1 MPVDGNDHNNLRAPP
16 TTAPPRPTTT
26 TSASP
31 DTAAAPSSTAPS
43 TTAPAGITVD
53 DHVGWILGLLNGERT
68 TRAEYRDRLDENF
81 RDVVDFMSQGRL
93 RARSPG
99 AGLARHPRR
108 RRGVRDRG
116 DLNDPEAPVDE
127 ITAVLLAEG
136 AFELLADF

>member
-43 TTAPAGITVD
+43 TIAPAGITVD

-99 AGLARHPRR
+99 A
-108 RRGVRDRG
+108 VRDRG